1 MSFVSSAT
9 IEEYQALLLAMQDV
23 LGVVVTEGK
32 RDFISERIDKVMNQY
47 AIDSLPEL
55 AERIRK
61 NPDDGLNTLILEAL
75 SEHDNSWNAHPDL
88 SRLFHMYILPSLAES
103 KRKKFRIWVV
113 GCGKGQLPYS
123 VAMNIAEYQQTHRL
137 DTDFEIIATDISSSD
152 IEFADSAHYEAT
164 MLEDMPPTWQKK
176 YMENDNAG
184 WTLKKPIRN
193 MVKFSTCDLLLPVE
207 SMGHFDLIV
216 CVDVLIYF
224 SASIRSQILKDFAHL
239 LDPSGILVVG
249 SGEAV
254 MPFSQSY
261 TRVAHEAGVFY
272 RQISH

>member
-1 MSFVSSAT
+1 MSSVSSAT
-9 IEEYQALLLAMQDV
+9 IEEYQTLLLAMQDV
-23 LGVVVTEGK
+23 LGVVVTEEK
-32 RDFISERIDKVMNQY
+32 RGLISERIDRVMDQY
-47 AIDSLPEL
+47 AIASLPEL

-61 NPDDGLNTLILEAL
+61 NPDDGLNTLILQAL

-88 SRLFHMYILPSLAES
+88 LRLFHMYILPSLAES
-103 KRKKFRIWVV
+103 KRKKFRIWVA

-123 VAMNIAEYQQTHRL
+123 IAMNIAEYQQSHHL
-137 DTDFEIIATDISSSD
+137 DTGFEIIATDISASD
-152 IEFADSAHYEAT
+152 IEFADKAHYEAT
-164 MLEDMPPTWQKK
+164 MLEDIPSAWQKK
-176 YMENDNAG
+176 YMESDNTG
-184 WTLKKPIRN
+184 WTLKQPIHK

-216 CVDVLIYF
+216 CIDVLIYF

-239 LDPSGILVVG
+239 LDPSGILIVG